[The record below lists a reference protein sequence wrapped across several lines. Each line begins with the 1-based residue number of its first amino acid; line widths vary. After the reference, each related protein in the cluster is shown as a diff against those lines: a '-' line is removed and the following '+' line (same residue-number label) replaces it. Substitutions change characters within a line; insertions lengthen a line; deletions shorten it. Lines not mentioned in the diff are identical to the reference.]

1 MIIAGGLNF
10 HQSLFEQGREGKG
23 CQWVSSLSPPICL
36 DFERWILLWGI
47 NAPPPTPSLLPPP
60 FANKSLNN
68 YGKVEEVGPHSSSY
82 SGFEY
87 DAAAAFLGPR
97 NLCQGGGNWLFW
109 LFFPTPPHPL
119 DASLMKTMRDN
130 LPFKINRETGGRI
143 RSGDVGE

>member
-1 MIIAGGLNF
+1 MPPY
-10 HQSLFEQGREGKG
+10 
-23 CQWVSSLSPPICL
+23 SPSPL
-36 DFERWILLWGI
+36 
-47 NAPPPTPSLLPPP
+47 PP

-68 YGKVEEVGPHSSSY
+68 YGKVEEVGPHSSFH

-109 LFFPTPPHPL
+109 LFFPTPPLPL
-119 DASLMKTMRDN
+119 DASLMKTRDN

-143 RSGDVGE
+143 RLGDVGE